1 MTKTNELERA
11 SAPGRAL
18 AEAVEDGKL
27 RMTEILKSVNIDPG
41 NPVHQ
46 AALLACERYQLDP
59 LLKHIIVIKG
69 NVYITTDGYRFH
81 AEQTGEHNGTV
92 VVETGDTP
100 THHTAIVSVWRKGVD
115 HPFTFPGR
123 YPKAGTNKQYGIE
136 MAIVRAERNALARAF
151 PIAGVRAEPDGDR
164 GGVDTSAK
172 VAEIESMAAT
182 REWVAENGEPGV
194 DNEPTSESETA
205 EILSDTETM
214 DAIAEGEADLDRGDT
229 LTLDGVA

>member
-27 RMTEILKSVNIDPG
+27 RMSEILKAVGIDPSH
-41 NPVHQ
+41 PAHQ

-59 LLKHIIVIKG
+59 LMKHIIIIKG
-69 NVYITTDGYRFH
+69 NVYVTTDGYRHH

-92 VVETGDTP
+92 VVETGETP
-100 THHTAIVSVWRKGVD
+100 SHWTATVAVYRKGVD

-151 PIAGVRAEPDGDR
+151 PIAGVRAEPDMDR
-164 GGVDTSAK
+164 DTPDTSAT
-172 VAEIESMAAT
+172 VAEIEEMAAVK
-182 REWVAENGEPGV
+182 EYVEEFGEP
-194 DNEPTSESETA
+194 
-205 EILSDTETM
+205 
-214 DAIAEGEADLDRGDT
+214 DAIGVGMVDPECVVEGEMFPESA
-229 LTLDGVA
+229 A

>member
-18 AEAVEDGKL
+18 AEAVEDGKV
-27 RMTEILKSVNIDPG
+27 RMTEILKSVGIDPA
-41 NPVHQ
+41 NPAHQ

-69 NVYITTDGYRFH
+69 NVYVTTDGYRFH

-92 VVETGDTP
+92 VVETGETP
-100 THHTAIVSVWRKGVD
+100 THHTATVSVWRKGVD

-151 PIAGVRAEPDGDR
+151 PIAGVRAEPDADR
-164 GGVDTSAK
+164 GQGDTSAL
-172 VAEIESMAAT
+172 VAEIVEHKAVK
-182 REWVAENGEPGV
+182 EWVAEHGDPEV
-194 DNEPTSESETA
+194 LAELEVEA
-205 EILSDTETM
+205 EIIDHDTGEM
-214 DAIAEGEADLDRGDT
+214 FPDDAA
-229 LTLDGVA
+229 